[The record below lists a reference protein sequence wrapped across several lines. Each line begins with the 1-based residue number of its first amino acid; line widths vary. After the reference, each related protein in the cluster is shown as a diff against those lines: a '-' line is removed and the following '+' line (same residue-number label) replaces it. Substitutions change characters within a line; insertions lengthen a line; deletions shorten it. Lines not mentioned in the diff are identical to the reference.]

1 MKSADLFHRLLAIGL
16 VVHLVGQ
23 SILIIAGNLRLLPL
37 TGVTLPFV
45 SYGGS
50 SLVVSYF
57 ELLCLLLIS
66 NRQEE
71 LVEFR
76 PQVLK
81 AQTNLNLFI
90 SGGLLLGLGGTAL
103 VAGWWSVVRGPA
115 LLTRT
120 DNPRRSI
127 ADRYVKRGSILDSQG
142 QVLAEST
149 GKPGDYSRRYNY
161 PALGP
166 LLGYTDPVYGQ
177 AGLEASL
184 DNYLRGLQGYPALT
198 TWWDHLLYGQPPPG
212 LDVSLSLDENLQA
225 KADELLQ
232 GHKGALVLLNAHTGE
247 ILSMASS
254 PSFDAN
260 QLGSSWEAL
269 LNDPNAPLYN
279 RAAMGLYPAGNALGM
294 FLLASTG
301 TDPASVY
308 PGTDITDCAV
318 TPEGH
323 TWGDVIAAGCSGA
336 IQQLADAVPTQELI
350 NLLDKLGFYTPPA
363 FPVETL
369 SSSKPGNLTDAF
381 TYLTGVGVPAD
392 PSASL
397 RVSPLQM
404 ALAAASLSNAGERP
418 APRLVMGVDT
428 PLSGWVSLPADS
440 QPVQALSAVNVKQA
454 IQSSLSEQFPIW
466 QLISSAKGETSVIEP
481 SNQLSSG
488 YSWYL
493 GGTSPD
499 WNGVPLALAVVLE
512 EDSPQLAE
520 EIGRS
525 IFHTAISP

>member
-1 MKSADLFHRLLAIGL
+1 MT
-16 VVHLVGQ
+16 GQ
-23 SILIIAGNLRLLPL
+23 
-37 TGVTLPFV
+37 TGDF
-45 SYGGS
+45 
-50 SLVVSYF
+50 
-57 ELLCLLLIS
+57 
-66 NRQEE
+66 
-71 LVEFR
+71 
-76 PQVLK
+76 
-81 AQTNLNLFI
+81 
-90 SGGLLLGLGGTAL
+90 
-103 VAGWWSVVRGPA
+103 
-115 LLTRT
+115 
-120 DNPRRSI
+120 
-127 ADRYVKRGSILDSQG
+127 
-142 QVLAEST
+142 
-149 GKPGDYSRRYNY
+149 SRRYNY

-184 DNYLRGLQGYPALT
+184 DNYLRGLQGYPTLT

-212 LDVSLSLDENLQA
+212 LDVSLSLDENMQA

-232 GHKGALVLLNAHTGE
+232 GHKGALVLMNAHTGE

-260 QLGSSWEAL
+260 QLGSSWEEL
-269 LNDPNAPLYN
+269 LDDPDAPLYN

-301 TDPASVY
+301 TDPASEF
-308 PGTDITDCAV
+308 PGTDLTGCAV

-323 TWGDVIAAGCSGA
+323 TWGDMIAAGCGGA
-336 IQQLADAVPTQELI
+336 IQQLADAMPTQELI
-350 NLLDKLGFYTPPA
+350 DQLDKLGFYSPPA

-369 SSSKPGNLTDAF
+369 SSSKPGSLTDAF
-381 TYLTGVGVPAD
+381 TYLTGVGLPAD
-392 PSASL
+392 PSNSL

-428 PLSGWVSLPADS
+428 PISGWVSLPADS

-454 IQSSLSEQFPIW
+454 LEGSLSEQFPIW
-466 QLISSAKGETSVIEP
+466 QLISSVSGEPSASET

-499 WNGVPLALAVVLE
+499 
-512 EDSPQLAE
+512 
-520 EIGRS
+520 
-525 IFHTAISP
+525 